1 MGRILIGMA
10 YLGEAIDAHLVSALG
25 DDPVLLR
32 ELRRAFL
39 DSALGALD
47 LLQRARCDANWMQAA
62 QRLKGLAAT
71 FHGTE
76 LIALAD
82 DAMAGAPGDPAI
94 LRRIRALLREID
106 PLA

>member
-1 MGRILIGMA
+1 MMA

-39 DSALGALD
+39 DSALASVD
-47 LLQRARCDANWMQAA
+47 LLQRARCDANWRQAA
-62 QRLKGLAAT
+62 ERLKGLAAT
-71 FHGTE
+71 FHGEE

-82 DAMAGAPGDPAI
+82 EALAGVPGDPSV
-94 LRRIRALLREID
+94 LRRLRSLLQEID
-106 PLA
+106 PSA

>member
-1 MGRILIGMA
+1 MA
-10 YLGEAIDAHLVSALG
+10 YLGEAIDAHLVCALG

-47 LLQRARCDANWMQAA
+47 LLRRARCDANWVQAA
-62 QRLKGLAAT
+62 ERLRGLAAT

-76 LIALAD
+76 LMALAE
-82 DAMAGAPGDPAI
+82 DAMAGVPGDPAI
-94 LRRIRALLREID
+94 VRRIGALLDEID
-106 PLA
+106 PQA